1 MSLGGRATRAVVLA
15 LFLGALPATLLI
27 NHLPSG
33 ETGGVTIANGAP
45 LDTTFTETQILTQ
58 TDTATIITTQTDT
71 ATIITT
77 QTATQTI
84 NNTATATQTINNTAT
99 ATQTINNTA
108 TTTATDLQTT
118 TANHLITR
126 TSVRSSVIVIPGT
139 VTVRTITPPPGQGPP
154 IVVTFSAP
162 PQTITTSPTDT
173 ILSAATGEVTPAP
186 GTPFWVY
193 LVILGAVV
201 VMIVAAVLAVMGRP
215 RGTHG

>member
-58 TDTATIITTQTDT
+58 TDTATIITTQ
-71 ATIITT
+71 
-77 QTATQTI
+77 
-84 NNTATATQTINNTAT
+84 TATQTINNTAT